1 MPSSGNNLYL
11 IYLCQFIVAVFI
23 ALTVIA
29 SDAEAGKSGKSGKF
43 SIPDPLIEF
52 DVPKLEAG
60 NALNRVAKQAEVQ
73 MLFDFEIVENIKT
86 NEVSGSYTTW
96 EALLIL
102 LEKTG
107 LKPVKVDQDMYSIV
121 PGNIKNWRSK
131 VVKKNVKNIVGSA
144 LAVLAVSGAPYSAT
158 AQEGDNANKSRYT
171 LEELIVTARRVE
183 EGLQDAAISVT
194 AISALELENRG
205 ALDVIDV
212 ADVAPNVSLKSDGN
226 TSGFAAAPRVS
237 IRGVGQS
244 DFVINTDPAVGIYA
258 DGVYLGRSLGSV
270 LDLVDVERVEALR
283 GPQGTLFG
291 RNSIGGAINV
301 IAKKPVIGG
310 GYEGYFSAAA
320 GEEGYLLLR
329 GSTNIPL
336 SETSAARVSV
346 MRRERDG
353 FIDALNYDN
362 LQLGESEVTGIRAA
376 FQWQP
381 TSAFTVDIDADFSDH
396 TSTAAPVIP
405 VVIGDLSAGATDLN
419 GNPLGQG
426 PGPEQDGVSTSVFAR
441 RFNGEAFT
449 PPVPPVIQPFTSTDP
464 QCATSQAFRD
474 SSLTCVGNA
483 FAATRDG
490 TNSAWFDLNGNLVRP
505 DDQSLESYGF
515 SGRLTYQT
523 ESFTLKSI
531 SAWRGFDS
539 SFLNGAPTPIAITTN
554 DNEVFDVDQFSQ
566 EFTINGGERV
576 RWIAGVFYQEEDGN
590 ERVRTIFPLA
600 PPSGGNDPDFLPTA
614 GIEDRI
620 IDNTS
625 EAIFGQLS
633 FDLAESLELTVGA
646 RYTEEEKLA
655 IVSTITGSENA
666 APRVVE
672 GLAEIEETTVL
683 VNLAW
688 NVTDDVLIY
697 GQFSDGFRNGG
708 FPPRLPP
715 GSIGFQEFLF
725 EPEFVDTFEIGIK
738 ATALDGRL
746 RANLSFFSSDYEDQ
760 QIDSAVFDEGLGDFL
775 GVVQNVGESTIDGF
789 ELEGSYLVNDNF
801 RLDLA
806 LGFLDTEV
814 TGVNNE
820 GGFIISEGTNV
831 AAPVSANAGFEL
843 PYSPEWQINL
853 GANYSFFLANN
864 AEVRNRVDVI
874 YEAEQFGSVANRNID
889 FIPSTTRVNYILTY
903 VPQDAPWELSLGARN
918 LFDEEDFS
926 SVVVGTGPPGAIFH
940 TQTRGREA
948 YLQFKYNF
956 GQ

>member
-1 MPSSGNNLYL
+1 M
-11 IYLCQFIVAVFI
+11 
-23 ALTVIA
+23 
-29 SDAEAGKSGKSGKF
+29 
-43 SIPDPLIEF
+43 
-52 DVPKLEAG
+52 
-60 NALNRVAKQAEVQ
+60 
-73 MLFDFEIVENIKT
+73 
-86 NEVSGSYTTW
+86 
-96 EALLIL
+96 
-102 LEKTG
+102 
-107 LKPVKVDQDMYSIV
+107 
-121 PGNIKNWRSK
+121 
-131 VVKKNVKNIVGSA
+131 KNVKNIVGSA
-144 LAVLAVSGAPYSAT
+144 LAVLAVSGAPSSVT
-158 AQEGDNANKSRYT
+158 AQEGDNASNSRYT

-205 ALDVIDV
+205 ALNVIDV

-258 DGVYLGRSLGSV
+258 DGVYLGRSLGAV

-301 IAKKPVIGG
+301 IAKKPEIGG
-310 GYEGYFSAAA
+310 GYDGYFSAAA

-329 GSTNIPL
+329 GSANIPL
-336 SETSAARVSV
+336 TETSAARVSV

-362 LQLGESEVTGIRAA
+362 LELGESEVTGIRGA

-381 TSAFTVDIDADFSDH
+381 NSAFTLDIDADFSDH

-419 GNPLGQG
+419 GNPLGGAGGATLTGQ
-426 PGPEQDGVSTSVFAR
+426 STSVFAR
-441 RFNGEAFT
+441 RFNGEGNT
-449 PPVPPVIQPFTSTDP
+449 PPVPDIIQQFTSTDP
-464 QCATSQAFRD
+464 QCATSQEFRD

-490 TNSAWFDLNGNLVRP
+490 TNSAWFDRNGNLVRP

-554 DNEVFDVDQFSQ
+554 DNEQFDVDQFSQ

-600 PPSGGNDPDFLPTA
+600 PAAGDNDPAFLPTN
-614 GIEDRI
+614 GIEDRE

-633 FDLAESLELTVGA
+633 FDLSESLELTLGA
-646 RYTEEEKLA
+646 RYTEEEKDVVISA
-655 IVSTITGSENA
+655 TENQEGVVSN
-666 APRVVE
+666 VNE
-672 GLAEIEETTVL
+672 GTVDIEETTVL
-683 VNLAW
+683 ANLAW
-688 NVTDDVLIY
+688 NITDDVLLY

-708 FPPRLPP
+708 FPARTPAGLTNFNQA
-715 GSIGFQEFLF
+715 IY
-725 EPEFVDTFEIGIK
+725 EPEFVDTFEIGLK
-738 ATALDGRL
+738 STFLDGRL
-746 RANLSFFSSDYEDQ
+746 RANLSFFTSDYDDQ
-760 QIDSAVFDEGLGDFL
+760 QIASSQFDPGLNDNINTI
-775 GVVQNVGESTIDGF
+775 QNVGASSIDGL

-801 RLDLA
+801 RVDLT
-806 LGFLDTEV
+806 LGYLDTEV
-814 TGVNNE
+814 TEVANGQD
-820 GGFIISEGTNV
+820 FIIDVGTNV
-831 AAPVSANAGFEL
+831 EQAISANAGFEL

-874 YEAEQFGSVANRNID
+874 YEAEQFGSIANRSID

-903 VPQDAPWELSLGARN
+903 VPQDLPWELSLGARN

-926 SVVVGTGPPGAIFH
+926 SVVVGAGPPGAIFH
-940 TQTRGREA
+940 TETRGREA